1 MHCRW
6 ECNFGR
12 HNGNNIEI
20 PRKIK
25 NRTTY
30 DPTMP
35 LRSLYLKE
43 MKSGSLIY
51 ISTRRFIAALF
62 MTSRYQ
68 NHLHADQWMNG
79 EAHMVCAYAME
90 YHSIMRKKEIL
101 LN

>member
-1 MHCRW
+1 MVQSLW
-6 ECNFGR
+6 KTIWKFL
-12 HNGNNIEI
+12 
-20 PRKIK
+20 KILK
-25 NRTTY
+25 TDLPF
-30 DPTMP
+30 DPSM
-35 LRSLYLKE
+35 LLLGIYLKE

>member
-6 ECNFGR
+6 ECNLGR

-20 PRKIK
+20 PQKNK

-35 LRSLYLKE
+35 LLSLYLKE

-51 ISTRRFIAALF
+51 ISTLRFIAALV
-62 MTSRYQ
+62 MTSEYQ
-68 NHLHADQWMNG
+68 NHLSGDQWMNG
-79 EAHMVCAYAME
+79 EADMVCAYAME
-90 YHSIMRKKEIL
+90 YRSIMRRKEIL